1 MDEDV
6 LFKTL
11 TKEKKSSDKPRKKKT
26 IMNDSDDDIPVGKV
40 NQDEKIDEKIE
51 TPRDIKED
59 EKIIEAKPVLQK
71 KADVKP
77 KSPINEIDEETLQLN
92 QYIEDQIKEGILKR
106 EKQLQAKYKKK
117 HRKYSDSDSSSSDS
131 DSDSSSDYKKKKSKK
146 RKHKHGKKSQES
158 SMSGYLMKT
167 MKGILVVATPSIAS
181 MLMNKYL
188 PAQPVQST
196 AQSQAPRA
204 SQNQYSSF

>member
-6 LFKTL
+6 LFQTL
-11 TKEKKSSDKPRKKKT
+11 KKEKKSSDKTRKKKT

-117 HRKYSDSDSSSSDS
+117 HRKYDSSSDDS
-131 DSDSSSDYKKKKSKK
+131 SSEDSDSSSDYKKKKSKK

-167 MKGILVVATPSIAS
+167 MKGILVVATPSLAS

-188 PAQPVQST
+188 PPAQST
-196 AQSQAPRA
+196 STQQSARPNP
-204 SQNQYSSF
+204 SQNPYSAF